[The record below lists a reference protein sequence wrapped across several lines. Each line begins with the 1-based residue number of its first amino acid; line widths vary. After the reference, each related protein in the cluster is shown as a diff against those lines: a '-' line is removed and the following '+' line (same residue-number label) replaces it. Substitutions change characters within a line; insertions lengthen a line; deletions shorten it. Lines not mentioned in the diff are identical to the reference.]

1 MRIARQT
8 ATELVLEDSG
18 LWLAGALAIASL
30 PLFYAAI
37 FTGAKGN
44 FVVAGFFVICS
55 LVGIRKSSFV
65 FDAGER
71 VVRWKNRLFLKASS
85 GSVAFDE
92 IREIGIECSS
102 AGEGGAGYR
111 LTILT
116 PRGSIPQLHVR
127 IGKREIRDLERND
140 PGFPQ
145 ARGCGDTRNGRPG
158 TYRRLG
164 PLHSGAGSCRA
175 DDRCDSPSEKHEKD
189 EPVRS
194 QATRRDQEHVD
205 GGALGFPRDV
215 QPP

>member
-116 PRGSIPQLHVR
+116 PRGSIPLSSTYGSGSGKYATLRETILVFL
-127 IGKREIRDLERND
+127 KREAAATPEMAARERIAGWDPSILELVR
-140 PGFPQ
+140 
-145 ARGCGDTRNGRPG
+145 AGR
-158 TYRRLG
+158 TIDAIALLRSMKRMSLSEAKRRVEIKSTLT
-164 PLHSGAGSCRA
+164 AG
-175 DDRCDSPSEKHEKD
+175 H
-189 EPVRS
+189 
-194 QATRRDQEHVD
+194 
-205 GGALGFPRDV
+205 
-215 QPP
+215 